1 MKELQKQLQL
11 ISESL
16 AVLAGQVESV
26 AKYIEG
32 AQTAPAEEAA
42 PEEEETKKK
51 APAKEPVPTAK
62 GRGGARTRTKTATPK
77 VKAEA
82 VIEEVEEPMVM
93 DEEEKDD
100 DKGASVLAT
109 VFDVIKRSRKGAD
122 IAKIR
127 EKTGFKSRQIS
138 NALYKLAKK
147 GQIKSL
153 ARGVYAKA

>member
-32 AQTAPAEEAA
+32 TQAVAAKEAA
-42 PEEEETKKK
+42 PVEEPKKK
-51 APAKEPVPTAK
+51 APAKVATKAK
-62 GRGGARTRTKTATPK
+62 GRVAAPK
-77 VKAEA
+77 KKAKAAPVKAKAAAPKAKPAAPKEEA
-82 VIEEVEEPMVM
+82 VAKEAGKAV
-93 DEEEKDD
+93 
-100 DKGASVLAT
+100 SVLAT

-127 EKTGFKSRQIS
+127 EKTGFESRQIS
-138 NALYKLAKK
+138 NALYKLSKK